1 MYIRND
7 KNLKQSIINISCYV
21 WIDQSDCLSGQKS
34 LIHVDTFYYY
44 MYKYVCTCTYV
55 CISTCINVLT
65 FHFDQSDCL
74 IYVVLDTY
82 MHI

>member
-1 MYIRND
+1 MFELTNQIAYQA
-7 KNLKQSIINISCYV
+7 KNHLYTYTHSIII
-21 WIDQSDCLSGQKS
+21 I
-34 LIHVDTFYYY
+34 